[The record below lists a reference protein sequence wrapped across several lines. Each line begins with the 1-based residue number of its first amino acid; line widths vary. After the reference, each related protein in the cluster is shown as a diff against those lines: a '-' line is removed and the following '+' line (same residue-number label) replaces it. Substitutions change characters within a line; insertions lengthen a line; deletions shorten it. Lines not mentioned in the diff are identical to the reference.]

1 MNKKKGKLSE
11 WGLKWML
18 SVIAVFFLLLLFS
31 ENSYSQTGDLKR
43 FSITP
48 MPEHPEGVAVF
59 RDHPDKAGIII
70 ESPTTN
76 LSFSSNMDGI
86 VDQRSEPGRGRYV
99 LIIEP
104 FTQIIVVDAP
114 GYIQGRF
121 RVGNPGVRDVLYYE
135 IEPEERTPDLISVIF
150 NVEPDDARL
159 FVDNQQTETN
169 RTVQLS
175 PGSAE
180 VRLERESYRTIL
192 DAITINPDNIQ
203 FNYVLSEVDI
213 VPVRFSANTPGA
225 RVLIDGVEQGIIDDS
240 GNFGVFLYPGQYSLS
255 IQLSG
260 YLPQNATIDVTEEEA
275 NQFDFQLEQN
285 IGGLQIDLTPTD
297 AQVLINRLDYT
308 GQRQIELAPG
318 RYRLEV
324 EKKGHES
331 HNETIEIERNQI
343 LSRRIS
349 LEAHT
354 GSLQFNIT
362 PGDARVRLRDQNRQ
376 IIRSWEGINIV
387 RDVLVGQYT
396 LLAEADGFETWRQ
409 DIEIAKNRQLQIQAE
424 MNRIAFGNLVIQTN
438 VSDAPGRLLRDDIL
452 IESWRGDA
460 RLNNIPFGTYTVHY
474 PSHNDFSEWKR
485 TIDFNYPL
493 MELDVNRR
501 SWALDSH
508 FHIISGNVQT
518 HGPFSFTLVDI
529 RHKYIGLSH
538 SHF

>member
-1 MNKKKGKLSE
+1 MRIEWFLRSMLLSKL
-11 WGLKWML
+11 ML
-18 SVIAVFFLLLLFS
+18 AALLFAGTS
-31 ENSYSQTGDLKR
+31 DAQTGNLQR

-48 MPEHPEGVAVF
+48 IPPPSEGVAVF

-225 RVLIDGVEQGIIDDS
+225 RVLIDGVEQVIIDDS
-240 GNFGVFLYPGQYSLS
+240 G
-255 IQLSG
+255 
-260 YLPQNATIDVTEEEA
+260 
-275 NQFDFQLEQN
+275 
-285 IGGLQIDLTPTD
+285 
-297 AQVLINRLDYT
+297 
-308 GQRQIELAPG
+308 
-318 RYRLEV
+318 
-324 EKKGHES
+324 
-331 HNETIEIERNQI
+331 
-343 LSRRIS
+343 IS
-349 LEAHT
+349 A
-354 GSLQFNIT
+354 FFCI
-362 PGDARVRLRDQNRQ
+362 RVN
-376 IIRSWEGINIV
+376 
-387 RDVLVGQYT
+387 
-396 LLAEADGFETWRQ
+396 
-409 DIEIAKNRQLQIQAE
+409 
-424 MNRIAFGNLVIQTN
+424 
-438 VSDAPGRLLRDDIL
+438 
-452 IESWRGDA
+452 
-460 RLNNIPFGTYTVHY
+460 
-474 PSHNDFSEWKR
+474 
-485 TIDFNYPL
+485 
-493 MELDVNRR
+493 
-501 SWALDSH
+501 
-508 FHIISGNVQT
+508 T
-518 HGPFSFTLVDI
+518 H
-529 RHKYIGLSH
+529 
-538 SHF
+538 